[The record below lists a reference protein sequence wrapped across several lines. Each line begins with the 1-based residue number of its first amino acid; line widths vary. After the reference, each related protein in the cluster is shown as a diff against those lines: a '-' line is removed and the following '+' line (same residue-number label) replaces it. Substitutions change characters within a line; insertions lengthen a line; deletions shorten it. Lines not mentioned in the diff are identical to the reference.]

1 VQEKDQLFAEKSYLN
16 TEVQAY
22 REKNSIVSRT
32 VASMNEQSR
41 NLEQQVNS
49 LKGKNL
55 ISQDFPSLNLYFGK
69 QLYR

>member
-55 ISQDFPSLNLYFGK
+55 ISQDFSSLNIYFGK